1 MNKLYI
7 KILVLILGIIFLA
20 GCAYYN
26 TFYNAQQYFKKAR
39 KQIENNKS
47 QSQQGGI
54 STEARQNLNQAIT
67 KSKKVLFKYPDS
79 RWADNAQYLLAIANY
94 YKGNYRSAKEEFEK
108 FLFDYPESDL
118 RIKGNIWYGK
128 TLWNLGQKDAALQQ
142 WETTA
147 DKIKTDEVLGELYFL
162 MGESFREKQQLDSAV
177 IYYKKVS
184 DLKKSE
190 RRADALF
197 NLVDITIDKNQ
208 NAQAEKYLDELAD
221 MVLMPKEEDRM
232 QVLQIEVYRKQGQY
246 AKAREIINKK
256 LNSENFKEI
265 WGALELQLALIIKEE
280 GDLDRAVSRLENV
293 TENYKNTGESAHAYY
308 LLGEIFAFQK
318 KDYEKAINY
327 YSKVGKEDNQSQFKS
342 DAQDKKNILTEFQKK
357 NNELAT
363 TDELIMKIE
372 NRAPESDSLVS
383 DSAMTDSLSRE
394 ELKKQA
400 EKDQEVSAQNVDTLQ
415 TYEKYYR
422 LQYEIAEIY
431 YFDLNMKDTA
441 KTIFRKVANSY
452 KYNPYISKAIYALYY
467 INQEEGNPGRA
478 EYYKQRLEK
487 EYPESPYLAYINQG
501 KVPVP
506 EKEKKAK
513 NLYQKAEEYIE
524 ETPDTSIKIFKDLIQ
539 KYPATDYSEKGALG
553 IAWLY
558 QNKLYSADSALKWYK
573 YYQEKY
579 PEGEEIKFVNA
590 SIKEINDVIKAMQPD
605 TSSGDSIQTAD
616 SLASDVEQDSVT
628 AEPDSLIPREPSV
641 VKDTSGVKREKP
653 IIKREEPIPREEKK
667 RPPVDPELKKN
678 LPDTTKQ

>member
-1 MNKLYI
+1 MNKFYN
-7 KILVLILGIIFLA
+7 KILILILGIIFLA

-47 QSQQGGI
+47 QSRQRGI

-79 RWADNAQYLLAIANY
+79 RWADNAQYLLAISNY
-94 YKGNYRSAKEEFEK
+94 YKGNYRNAKEQFEK
-108 FLFDYPESDL
+108 FMFEYPESDL

-147 DKIKTDEVLGELYFL
+147 SKIKTDEVLGELYFL
-162 MGESFREKQQLDSAV
+162 MGESFREKQQIDSAV
-177 IYYKKVS
+177 IYYEKVS

-190 RRADALF
+190 RRADAFF
-197 NLVDITIDKNQ
+197 NLVDIAINKNK
-208 NAQAEKYLDELAD
+208 NAQAEKYLNKLSD

-232 QVLQIEVYRKQGQY
+232 QVLQIEVYRKQEQY
-246 AKAREIINKK
+246 AKAQEIINKK

-280 GDLDRAVSRLENV
+280 GDLDKTISRLENV
-293 TENYKNTGESAHAYY
+293 TENYKNTRESAHAYY

-318 KDYEKAINY
+318 QDYEKAINY

-342 DAQDKKNILTEFQKK
+342 EAQDKKNILTEFQKK

-363 TDELIMKIE
+363 TEELIMKIE
-372 NRAPESDSLVS
+372 NRSPESDSIVS

-415 TYEKYYR
+415 TYEKYFR

-441 KTIFRKVANSY
+441 KTIYRRVANSY
-452 KYNPYISKAIYALYY
+452 KYNPYVSKAIYALYY
-467 INQEEGNPGRA
+467 INQKESNPGRA
-478 EYYKQRLEK
+478 EYYKQRLEQ
-487 EYPESPYLAYINQG
+487 EYPESPYLAYINKG

-579 PEGEEIKFVNA
+579 PEGKEIKFVNS

-616 SLASDVEQDSVT
+616 SLASGVEQDSVT
-628 AEPDSLIPREPSV
+628 AEPDSLIPRDPSV
-641 VKDTSGVKREKP
+641 AKDTSGVKREKP
-653 IIKREEPIPREEKK
+653 IIKREEPIPSEEKK